1 MKIKQTRTE
10 KIRQLR
16 WKQHLRHVQKREDK
30 KLVAARRNG
39 DVPSSTSK
47 KNQKA
52 QELSQFR
59 FESARLTNEFDVLSP
74 SARLTRRE
82 MKPKKVTTFR
92 IPKKFDIYENPESVL
107 CCIARFRLMALN
119 KTTTGIRF
127 IHNSVDTCM
136 PSEALLG
143 IVAQEINEHR
153 FKSGSDIAMRGNI
166 YHSSSDT
173 ALIENAGIV
182 AELSEGT
189 VMGTSTSSRKDIF
202 RYEKDNK
209 QFDSAS
215 ITAEDIKNETA
226 EGCIQQLSKGLR
238 RLLLKLN
245 DDVAQDLVMCLGE
258 ILDNVNEHCYRT
270 APTWYVRSYLNTNKK
285 CQRYF
290 ELMVMNVGHSI
301 AKTFEILPEGS
312 EAKAEAMEYVTR
324 HSHLFSQ
331 EELLT
336 VTALQG
342 NVSSKKDQQIT
353 RGQGTIRLIET
364 FEQISND
371 FVALRGK
378 GKETKKNEPV
388 MNIISGH
395 TVIKFDGKY
404 HSHTVKHPN
413 GEEDVYI
420 PFNKERSLAFPPDKT
435 SVSRMTNA
443 YFPGVMVNIRI
454 PLNGSTTPLQDDVK
468 GN

>member
-1 MKIKQTRTE
+1 MKKKNSVIEFYR
-10 KIRQLR
+10 IIR
-16 WKQHLRHVQKREDK
+16 WKNHLRNVAKRNTRKLRATKRDK
-30 KLVAARRNG
+30 TILTSHSEKK
-39 DVPSSTSK
+39 ST
-47 KNQKA
+47 
-52 QELSQFR
+52 QFQ
-59 FESARLTNEFDVLSP
+59 FESARLTNEFKVLSP
-74 SARLTRRE
+74 TSLPSKRE
-82 MKPKKVTTFR
+82 LKQSYTKFR
-92 IPKKFDIYENPESVL
+92 IPKEFDIYENPESVL
-107 CCIARFRLMALN
+107 CHIAKFRALALN
-119 KTTTGIRF
+119 KSTNGIRF
-127 IHNSVDTCM
+127 IHNSVNTCM

-143 IVAQEINEHR
+143 ISAAEISEHR
-153 FKSGSDIAMRGNI
+153 EKVGCDIVMRGNI

-182 AELSEGT
+182 AELHDGAI
-189 VMGTSTSSRKDIF
+189 MGSPTASLRDIF

-226 EGCIQQLSKGLR
+226 EGCIKQLSKGLE

-245 DDVAQDLVMCLGE
+245 SDVAQDLVMCLGE

-270 APTWYVRSYLNTNKK
+270 APIWYVRSYLNTNEK

-301 AKTFEILPEGS
+301 AKTFEILPENS
-312 EAKAEAMEYVTR
+312 KTKTEAMSYVNK
-324 HSHLFSQ
+324 HAHLFTQ

-336 VTALQG
+336 VLALQG
-342 NVSSKKDQQIT
+342 NVSSKKDKEIT
-353 RGQGTIRLIET
+353 RGQGSIRLIET
-364 FEQISND
+364 FEQISKD
-371 FVALRGK
+371 FVKLRGK
-378 GKETKKNEPV
+378 GKETKKNDPI

-404 HSHTVKHPN
+404 HRKVVKHAD
-413 GEEDVYI
+413 GVEDVYI
-420 PFNKERSLAFPPDKT
+420 PFNEEQSLAFPPDKT

-454 PLNGSTTPLQDDVK
+454 PLNGSTTPLSNNAEGK
-468 GN
+468 